1 MTMPETDSPEAPS
14 APERIAKRLAR
25 AGLCSRRDA
34 ERWIAEGRVAV
45 NGVVLTSPAVTV
57 SQGDRIVVDGNPLPD
72 LEPTRLWR
80 YHKPDGL
87 VTTARDEK
95 GRQTVF
101 QALPAELPRVVS
113 VGRLDL
119 TTEGL
124 LLLTNDGEL
133 ARFLELP
140 TTGWARRYR
149 VRVNGIVD
157 LNRLMGLSRGV
168 AIDGI
173 QYGPI
178 EAVLD
183 RQQGANAWLTITLR
197 EGKNREVRNVMESLG
212 LAVNR
217 LIRIAYGPFQLGKL
231 ERGEVE
237 EVPKRVLH
245 DQVAKF
251 FADRGDKPEAP
262 NTGTAKAKPRP
273 KPRHTSAA
281 YPGKPAGGRPAGDRG
296 SSGRTSDGK
305 HETRR
310 RWPARPAAG
319 GSRRARHKA
328 YQRQDPRGHLQHPGA
343 CRVGAGAGGCARAR
357 RLLRHRRARAGS
369 TVPWRRPRGL
379 HGPGAGS

>member
-1 MTMPETDSPEAPS
+1 MTMPESDSPEPQS

-57 SQGDRIVVDGNPLPD
+57 GPKDRIVVDGNPLPD
-72 LEPTRLWR
+72 LEPTRLCR

-101 QALPAELPRVVS
+101 EVLPAELPRVIS

-149 VRVNGIVD
+149 VRVNGFVD
-157 LNRLMGLSRGV
+157 PNRLVGLARGV

-212 LAVNR
+212 LTVNR
-217 LIRIAYGPFQLGKL
+217 LIRVAYGPFQLGKL

-237 EVPKRVLH
+237 EVPRRVLQ

-251 FADRGDKPEAP
+251 FTDRGDKPAEP
-262 NTGTAKAKPRP
+262 NMGTAKAKPRP
-273 KPRHTSAA
+273 KPRHTSTFHSVK
-281 YPGKPAGGRPAGDRG
+281 PGSGGGPDRPRPPTGGKPSGGRPAGGRPAGER
-296 SSGRTSDGK
+296 SGAERTSGDRTSAGK

-310 RWPARPAAG
+310 R
-319 GSRRARHKA
+319 
-328 YQRQDPRGHLQHPGA
+328 
-343 CRVGAGAGGCARAR
+343 
-357 RLLRHRRARAGS
+357 
-369 TVPWRRPRGL
+369 
-379 HGPGAGS
+379 

>member
-1 MTMPETDSPEAPS
+1 MTMPETDSPDAAS

-101 QALPAELPRVVS
+101 QALPAEMPRVVS

-149 VRVNGIVD
+149 VRVNGFVD
-157 LNRLMGLSRGV
+157 PNRLMGLARGV

-212 LAVNR
+212 LTVNR
-217 LIRIAYGPFQLGKL
+217 LIRVAYGPFQLGKL
-231 ERGEVE
+231 ERGEE
-237 EVPKRVLH
+237 
-245 DQVAKF
+245 
-251 FADRGDKPEAP
+251 PEAP
-262 NTGTAKAKPRP
+262 NPGTAKAKPRP
-273 KPRHTSAA
+273 KPRHTSPAHSA
-281 YPGKPAGGRPAGDRG
+281 KPTGGGGGSGPGGRPGGGRPAGGRPAGDRT
-296 SSGRTSDGK
+296 SAGRTPEGK

-310 RWPARPAAG
+310 R
-319 GSRRARHKA
+319 
-328 YQRQDPRGHLQHPGA
+328 
-343 CRVGAGAGGCARAR
+343 
-357 RLLRHRRARAGS
+357 
-369 TVPWRRPRGL
+369 
-379 HGPGAGS
+379 

>member
-1 MTMPETDSPEAPS
+1 MTMPETDSPDAPS

-101 QALPAELPRVVS
+101 QALPVELPRVVS

-157 LNRLMGLSRGV
+157 PNRLMGLSRGV

-212 LAVNR
+212 LTVNR

-273 KPRHTSAA
+273 KPRHTSPAHSA
-281 YPGKPAGGRPAGDRG
+281 KPTGGGGSGPGGRPGGGRPAGGRPAGDRT
-296 SSGRTSDGK
+296 SAGRTPEGK

-310 RWPARPAAG
+310 R
-319 GSRRARHKA
+319 
-328 YQRQDPRGHLQHPGA
+328 
-343 CRVGAGAGGCARAR
+343 
-357 RLLRHRRARAGS
+357 
-369 TVPWRRPRGL
+369 
-379 HGPGAGS
+379 

>member
-1 MTMPETDSPEAPS
+1 MTIAKPTPDDGTPPPDDTPAPPQPVSPQQVAEAGG
-14 APERIAKRLAR
+14 AERIAKRLAR

-45 NGVVLTSPAVTV
+45 NGTVLTTPAVTV
-57 SQGDRIVVDGNPLPD
+57 SPADRIVVDGNPLPE

-101 QALPAELPRVVS
+101 QALPPEMPRVVS

-140 TTGWARRYR
+140 LTGWARRYR

-157 LNRLMGLSRGV
+157 PTRLAGLARGV

-183 RQQGANAWLTITLR
+183 RQQGSNAWLTITLR

-212 LAVNR
+212 LTVNR

-231 ERGEVE
+231 ERGEIE

-245 DQVAKF
+245 DQVATF
-251 FADRGDKPEAP
+251 FADRGDKPLEPNMGTAKAKEP
-262 NTGTAKAKPRP
+262 NTGTAKAKPKP
-273 KPRHTSAA
+273 KPRFAA
-281 YPGKPAGGRPAGDRG
+281 GAKPVGAKPAGSHPRPAGPG
-296 SSGRTSDGK
+296 PAGK

-310 RWPARPAAG
+310 R
-319 GSRRARHKA
+319 
-328 YQRQDPRGHLQHPGA
+328 
-343 CRVGAGAGGCARAR
+343 
-357 RLLRHRRARAGS
+357 
-369 TVPWRRPRGL
+369 
-379 HGPGAGS
+379 

>member
-1 MTMPETDSPEAPS
+1 MTPSDTSPEEAS
-14 APERIAKRLAR
+14 GGPERIAKRLAR

-45 NGVVLTSPAVTV
+45 NGTVLTTPAVV
-57 SQGDRIVVDGNPLPD
+57 VGPGDTIVVDGKPLPEM
-72 LEPTRLWR
+72 EPTRLWR

-87 VTTARDEK
+87 VTSARDEK

-101 QALPAELPRVVS
+101 DTLPADLPRVVS

-140 TTGWARRYR
+140 STGWARRYR
-149 VRVNGIVD
+149 VRVNGIAD
-157 LNRLMGLSRGV
+157 PARLAGLSRGV
-168 AIDGI
+168 TIDGV

-178 EAVLD
+178 EALLD
-183 RQQGANAWLTITLR
+183 RQQGSNAWLTITLR

-212 LAVNR
+212 LTVNR
-217 LIRIAYGPFQLGKL
+217 LIRVAYGPFQLGKL

-237 EVPKRVLH
+237 EVPRRVLR

-251 FADRGDKPEAP
+251 FSDRGDEPVKP
-262 NTGTAKAKPRP
+262 NTGTAKAKPQP
-273 KPRHTSAA
+273 KPHAKPRT
-281 YPGKPAGGRPAGDRG
+281 PGAGPAKRPAPGRPAGNRPDSGGPAAGGGPRG
-296 SSGRTSDGK
+296 R

-310 RWPARPAAG
+310 R
-319 GSRRARHKA
+319 
-328 YQRQDPRGHLQHPGA
+328 
-343 CRVGAGAGGCARAR
+343 
-357 RLLRHRRARAGS
+357 
-369 TVPWRRPRGL
+369 
-379 HGPGAGS
+379 